1 MDYKYY
7 IIIFI
12 GLFCGIVESSIGISC
27 MIIPLLLLSGL
38 FIDYKEALGTTL
50 CALLLPLSIGAVYI
64 HYHANNVKLDFAI
77 ILAITY
83 FIGATIASKYVVH
96 NIDSNDIAL
105 YASIVL
111 FCMSIY
117 YFNKYYNCE
126 SNQ

>member
-1 MDYKYY
+1 MNPKYY
-7 IIIFI
+7 IIILI

-77 ILAITY
+77 ILAIAY

-96 NIDSNDIAL
+96 NIDNTDLTL

-117 YFNKYYNCE
+117 YFNKYYNC
-126 SNQ
+126 

>member
-1 MDYKYY
+1 MDPKYY
-7 IIIFI
+7 IIILI

-27 MIIPLLLLSGL
+27 MMIPLLLLSGL

-77 ILAITY
+77 ILAIAY

-96 NIDSNDIAL
+96 NIDNNDL
-105 YASIVL
+105 TLGASIVL

-117 YFNKYYNCE
+117 YFNKYYNC
-126 SNQ
+126 